1 MSGYIGPT
9 VGDLTRL
16 PLYTPSCPRCGD
28 LLYRHIPMP
37 TATGKALACPTSF
50 GGKTTMHDEPPP
62 VSEVPSP

>member
-1 MSGYIGPT
+1 MSGHIGPV

-16 PLYTPSCPRCGD
+16 PLYTPICPRCGE

-50 GGKTTMHDEPPP
+50 GGKTTAQREPPATT
-62 VSEVPSP
+62 EVPEP